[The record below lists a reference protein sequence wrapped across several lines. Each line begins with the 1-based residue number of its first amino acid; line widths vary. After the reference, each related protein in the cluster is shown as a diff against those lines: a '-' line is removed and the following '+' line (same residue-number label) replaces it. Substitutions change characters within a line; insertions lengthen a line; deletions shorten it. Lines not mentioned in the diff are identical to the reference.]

1 MTSGVKIERLP
12 ALPAAQKAIRMFP
25 SSLHSLPRWILNL
38 AFSGVAAYGGVT
50 MAQIAPDPAL
60 SPSTPAASPSTAAGP
75 QASMVPPELTAEL
88 VYRILVGDIALQRG
102 APALAA
108 RAYFEAARDS
118 QDAQLARRATEVALF
133 ARQRDLALEA
143 ARLWSRL
150 DPTADRARQ
159 MVATLAQPGAGGDL
173 KGELER
179 VLAEAG
185 ADSKTLGDAFVQ
197 INQALASQTD
207 KTYVYR
213 LVADLAKPYPSVA
226 EAHFAVAL
234 AAYNTGLSDLEIA
247 ATAAREADR
256 ALELRPGWDRAAL
269 MKADILAKTSPEG
282 AIRYL
287 NSFLAGAPESRAATG
302 ALAQL
307 YVEQKRLGEAR
318 GLFQR
323 LLDEDPSD
331 SDIQFAIAAISVQM
345 KDYVAAER
353 TFEELRRA
361 GVDPS
366 SVAFYLGQIAEE
378 TKRYD
383 EAIARYREVTDG
395 ERAWIATLR
404 IATVLARKGDLNAAR
419 QYLASLKPDGRE
431 RVIELQQA
439 DAQLLRDAGDYKGA
453 YAVLAGALASE
464 PNSAELIYDVAMV
477 AEKLDRLDE
486 VESRLTRLIE
496 LKPDNPQALN
506 ALGYTLVDRTARTAE
521 GLKLIEKAL
530 KLAPEDPSILDSMGW
545 AHFRMGNLGDSE
557 KFLRRALAD
566 RPDPEIAAHL
576 GEVLWAKG
584 ERDHAKQVWQS
595 QLKET
600 PDNALLLETVRRLA
614 P

>member
-1 MTSGVKIERLP
+1 MFPHRSHSLARL
-12 ALPAAQKAIRMFP
+12 ALSLALLLGAAGIGYDAVAQKAP
-25 SSLHSLPRWILNL
+25 VVPP
-38 AFSGVAAYGGVT
+38 
-50 MAQIAPDPAL
+50 APAPAV
-60 SPSTPAASPSTAAGP
+60 PAASARP
-75 QASMVPPELTAEL
+75 LTAEI
-88 VYRILVGDIALQRG
+88 VYRMLVGDIALQRG

-108 RAYFEAARDS
+108 RAYYEAARDS
-118 QDAQLARRATEVALF
+118 QDAQIARRATEVALS

-143 ARLWSRL
+143 ARLWLKL
-150 DPTADRARQ
+150 DPSADRAKQ
-159 MVATLAQPGAGGDL
+159 MVATLSQPGSGGDI
-173 KGELER
+173 KAELER

-185 ADSKTLGDAFVQ
+185 ADSKTLADAFVQ
-197 INQALASQTD
+197 LNQALAAQAD
-207 KTYVYR
+207 KTVVYR
-213 LVADLAKPYPSVA
+213 LIVELAKPYPGVA

-234 AAYNTGLSDLEIA
+234 AGYNTGLSDLEI
-247 ATAAREADR
+247 TAASIRAADR
-256 ALELRPGWDRAAL
+256 ALELKPGWERAAL
-269 MKADILAKTSPEG
+269 IKADLLAKTSPEG

-287 NSFLAGAPESRAATG
+287 NGFLASVPESHAATG

-307 YVEQKRLGEAR
+307 YVEQKRYGEAR
-318 GLFQR
+318 ALFQR
-323 LLDEDPSD
+323 LLDEDKSD
-331 SDIQFAIAAISVQM
+331 RDIQFAVAAISVQM
-345 KDYVAAER
+345 KDYATAER
-353 TFEELRRA
+353 MFEELRSA
-361 GVDPS
+361 GTDPGA
-366 SVAFYLGQIAEE
+366 VAFYLGQIAEE

-395 ERAWIATLR
+395 ERAWLATLR
-404 IATVLARKGDLNAAR
+404 IATVLAKKGDIEGAR
-419 QYLASLKPDGRE
+419 RYLASLKPENRE
-431 RVIELQQA
+431 RGVEVRQA
-439 DAQLLRDAGDYKGA
+439 EAQVLRDAGDYKGA
-453 YAVLAGALASE
+453 YEVLSSALAAD
-464 PNSAELIYDVAMV
+464 PNSVELIYDVAMV

-496 LKPDNPQALN
+496 LRPDNPQALN
-506 ALGYTLVDRTARTAE
+506 ALGYTLVDRTPRTAE

-530 KLAPEDPSILDSMGW
+530 TLAPEDPSILDSMGW

-584 ERDHAKQVWQS
+584 ERDRAKEVWQS